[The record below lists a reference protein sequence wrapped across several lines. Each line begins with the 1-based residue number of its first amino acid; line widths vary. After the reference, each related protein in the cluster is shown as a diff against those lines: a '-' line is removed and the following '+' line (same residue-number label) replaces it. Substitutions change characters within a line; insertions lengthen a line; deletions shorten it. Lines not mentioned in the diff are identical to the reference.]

1 MTTYTTSC
9 KPLPFYA
16 DGETPLEEL
25 VDKFGSRLE
34 NLDTRSKFL
43 LLASISFYAAV
54 DSDQYTLDDAYCAFP
69 SRVNGREILMTSDL
83 QDMLETLGTLSADNL
98 LGLCEALISQLR
110 YTKEVA

>member
-1 MTTYTTSC
+1 MAFSTSA

-34 NLDTRSKFL
+34 GLETYEKLILLAALATNLAFHDSDETGEEWSLFDTYQELPCNPVSDEL
-43 LLASISFYAAV
+43 VDTLASIDNLQR
-54 DSDQYTLDDAYCAFP
+54 DS
-69 SRVNGREILMTSDL
+69 
-83 QDMLETLGTLSADNL
+83 L
-98 LGLCEALISQLR
+98 LGLMEALVAQVR